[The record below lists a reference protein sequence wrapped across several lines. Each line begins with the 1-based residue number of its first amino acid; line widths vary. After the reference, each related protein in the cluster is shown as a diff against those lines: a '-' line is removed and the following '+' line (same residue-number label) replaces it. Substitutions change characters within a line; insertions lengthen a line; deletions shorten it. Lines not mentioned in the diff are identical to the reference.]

1 MIILFLIFHPLD
13 FLFFFIFMFFSR
25 SFGVC
30 IYIYIYIYI
39 FILLRV
45 VLLLWRILTIFD
57 SFGETLSQLKV

>member
-30 IYIYIYIYI
+30 IYI

-45 VLLLWRILTIFD
+45 VLSLGGTLTIFD
-57 SFGETLSQLKV
+57 SFGETLS